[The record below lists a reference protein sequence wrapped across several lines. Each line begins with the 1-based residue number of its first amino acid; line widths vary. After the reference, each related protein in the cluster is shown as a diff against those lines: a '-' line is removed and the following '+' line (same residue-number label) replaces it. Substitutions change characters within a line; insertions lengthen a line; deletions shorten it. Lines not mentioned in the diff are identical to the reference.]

1 MLYRTIQTTILLI
14 LASIF
19 SLSAGL
25 LSSSQP
31 PTGHTGAT
39 SGITCADCH
48 SGSALNATGGSVVI
62 NGLPATYT
70 PGSVYPF
77 SVTIT
82 HGVSDRTRWGFAVRA
97 VGSGNNDVGT
107 FSVVAPSNAVPNER
121 ELGHIN
127 APVTTAGTTY
137 TFSNLRWTAPANPS
151 AQEQAIT
158 FYVAGNAANGD
169 FSTTGDNIYTVAR
182 SMTLL
187 SSSVHEV
194 VPGVKQWRVLNS
206 PGSSVIVVKLSL
218 TAATAISFSLYDA
231 GGRRILSVPM
241 QKFVAG
247 EHQQLLR
254 TGTFSRGIYIL
265 EISSGVGKAS
275 QTVFLHD

>member
-1 MLYRTIQTTILLI
+1 MRFRTMQTTTLLM
-14 LASIF
+14 LVSII

-82 HGVSDRTRWGFAVRA
+82 HRNSDRTRWGFAVRA

-107 FSVVAPSNAVPNER
+107 FSVIAPANAVPNES

-137 TFSNLRWTAPANPS
+137 TFSNLRWTAPANPT
-151 AQEQAIT
+151 AQDQAIT

-187 SSSVHEV
+187 SSSVQEV
-194 VPGVKQWRVLNS
+194 IPGVKHWKVLNT

-231 GGRRILSVPM
+231 GGRRIQSVPM
-241 QKFVAG
+241 QKFAAG
-247 EHQQLLR
+247 EHQQLIT
-254 TGTFSRGIYIL
+254 TGRVTSGIYIL
-265 EISSGVGKAS
+265 EISSAAGTSTQK
-275 QTVFLHD
+275 VFLHE